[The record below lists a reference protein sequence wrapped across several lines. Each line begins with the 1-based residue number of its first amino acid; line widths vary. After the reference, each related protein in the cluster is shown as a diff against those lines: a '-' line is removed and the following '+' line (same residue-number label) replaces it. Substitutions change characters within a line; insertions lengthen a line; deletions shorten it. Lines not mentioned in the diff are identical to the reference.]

1 MLKSIRFLEESRDAQ
16 LLKNKVTASDIEEYK
31 KNTPL
36 METVRQQQQE
46 IKDLKLKNNV
56 YEIFADKE
64 LEWRVREIFGGTPY

>member
-1 MLKSIRFLEESRDAQ
+1 
-16 LLKNKVTASDIEEYK
+16 
-31 KNTPL
+31 